1 MEKVI
6 LITGGSDGLGKAI
19 AECLA
24 TKYRVVILARDKKK
38 LEEVAKKLNCRFL
51 VCDITDQKQ
60 VEKAINGIIKEFG
73 QIDCLINNAGVFIEG
88 HLEDNQPDKI
98 REVIDINVVGTI
110 LVTRAVLLHMKRNG
124 SGLIININSRAG
136 LLAKPERSIY
146 NTSKWAI
153 TGFTKCMQLELGAT
167 GIKIV
172 GIYPGKMNTKIFKK
186 AGIAKNM
193 KNAVDPREVAKVV
206 EFILE
211 RDEKVLVSDV
221 SIIHKDDF

>member
-1 MEKVI
+1 MI

-19 AECLA
+19 AACLA
-24 TKYRVVILARDKKK
+24 TKYRVVILARDRKK
-38 LEEVAKKLNCRFL
+38 LEEVAKKLNCKFL

-60 VEKAINGIIKEFG
+60 VDKAVNNIIKEFG
-73 QIDCLINNAGVFIEG
+73 RIDCLVNNAGVFIEG
-88 HLEDNQPDKI
+88 LLEDNPPDTI

-110 LVTRAVLLHMKRNG
+110 LVTRAVLSHMKRNG

-221 SIIHKDDF
+221 SIIHKDNF

>member
-24 TKYRVVILARDKKK
+24 KQYRVVILARDRKK
-38 LEEVAKKLNCRFL
+38 LEEVAKKLNCKFL

-60 VEKAINGIIKEFG
+60 VEKAVSDIIKEFG
-73 QIDCLINNAGVFIEG
+73 RIDCLVNNAGVFIEG
-88 HLEDNQPDKI
+88 LLEDNPPDTI

-110 LVTRAVLLHMKRNG
+110 LVTRAVLLHMKRDG

-193 KNAVDPREVAKVV
+193 KNAIDPREVAKVV

-221 SIIHKDDF
+221 SIIHKNDL